1 MKDEEFE
8 RLLKITRIKLTPKER
23 EVIKRD
29 VDEIL
34 GYFDKI
40 ERLHVE
46 KKPAYQPIDVPTRMR
61 KDVVKKFKDPSVL
74 LKETETYNAYV
85 LGPKL

>member
-23 EVIKRD
+23 EVIKND
-29 VDEIL
+29 VDDIL
-34 GYFDKI
+34 VYFDKI
-40 ERLHVE
+40 EKMHVE

-61 KDVVKKFKDPSVL
+61 KDVVKKFKDSSL
-74 LKETETYNAYV
+74 LLQETETYNSYV